1 MSLIYDLK
9 LILSWWKNN
18 PECIL
23 SRSQVNQD
31 MIRSWRRAN
40 LKGTYHSG
48 SRWFYLALFGSH
60 WLFPCL
66 SLSLYD
72 PLWLPPWLPLALT
85 GTLRLLLALTGSLP
99 ASLWL
104 SIALCDSEIGKQKLK
119 LLALQPVEQVRVG
132 KGWGGEL
139 SVITFFLPIDLST
152 MIHWSRWSVD
162 WKWMTLVWGLH
173 LILNLQRICISEFR
187 NMILK
192 FSGLSKR
199 LKSPVCRYWPNQRDK
214 MN

>member
-1 MSLIYDLK
+1 MLRYAKNVSLASYWI
-9 LILSWWKNN
+9 
-18 PECIL
+18 
-23 SRSQVNQD
+23 
-31 MIRSWRRAN
+31 
-40 LKGTYHSG
+40 T
-48 SRWFYLALFGSH
+48 
-60 WLFPCL
+60 PCL
-66 SLSLYD
+66 SLALYCS
-72 PLWLPPWLPLALT
+72 LWLPLRLQLALT
-85 GTLRLLLALTGSLP
+85 ATLWLTLALSTSLLLSNFALTVLDRLSAPLP
-99 ASLWL
+99 RWRTSTRYGTK
-104 SIALCDSEIGKQKLK
+104 IGKQKLK

-192 FSGLSKR
+192 FSGLRKR
-199 LKSPVCRYWPNQRDK
+199 LKSPVCR
-214 MN
+214 